1 MGDHGDG
8 RDGASTGPLG
18 LLPDLLPG
26 NRAAVATGSFVHTTS
41 PRRLPCGL
49 WPQRRCPRDRRDIW
63 TPGTRHEVLALFAV
77 VMSRGALTLLSALSA
92 VSGAYVQ
99 GPCAPAAAS
108 SSSCRRRAQAP
119 PLLKAAH
126 ALRVAHCVDD
136 VDATAAFYKGCLG
149 LEVSQELADGAGVV
163 LATCAAAGDE
173 LRLELRKVAGAKF
186 VEAPGYQHREG
197 AGYQGLM
204 ARVPSVADAVAAATS
219 SGGTVLRA
227 AETIVHGPAL
237 APVDEVDTTE
247 NPLVEALVADPSGYP
262 LLLHECTGATPAL
275 SGCRVGVYEWKAS
288 QEWYESQLGWQ
299 TVRWNSNVHREASLT
314 ITMGPRAAS
323 PMATPRG
330 YDAGQ
335 GESAAVVQLMY
346 IYGCPPKTQP
356 EVGGLAELVLARA
369 EGEAEAEGESQSLS
383 DPDAYKITIAA

>member
-1 MGDHGDG
+1 
-8 RDGASTGPLG
+8 
-18 LLPDLLPG
+18 
-26 NRAAVATGSFVHTTS
+26 
-41 PRRLPCGL
+41 
-49 WPQRRCPRDRRDIW
+49 
-63 TPGTRHEVLALFAV
+63 
-77 VMSRGALTLLSALSA
+77 MSRGALTLLSALSA

-237 APVDEVDTTE
+237 APVDEVDMTE